1 MALEA
6 SIKQNHGIEEKK
18 EVMSGVLKTPNRL
31 HFLPIL
37 WFLKLQN
44 LLHQNTFL
52 LSILKPKYFAKTWY
66 SSKTPKKYFVS
77 KRA

>member
-44 LLHQNTFL
+44 LLHQNTL
-52 LSILKPKYFAKTWY
+52 LCIQSILQKHGILPRLQKNTLY
-66 SSKTPKKYFVS
+66 P